1 MSTNWAA
8 GVRYSKDSAFSIL
21 AMGIYWVFGPGEQQV
36 SPIEDKAGGH
46 GVKKNGRTIREWQI
60 SRETE

>member
-1 MSTNWAA
+1 M
-8 GVRYSKDSAFSIL
+8 KDSAFSIR

-46 GVKKNGRTIREWQI
+46 RVKKNRRTIREWQI